1 MQFLIFQYSN
11 KNKGRHY
18 MHLKLNNMYILL
30 AIISLGCTRKM
41 LVEEILETFQNL
53 EYNAF
58 KN

>member
-1 MQFLIFQYSN
+1 
-11 KNKGRHY
+11 